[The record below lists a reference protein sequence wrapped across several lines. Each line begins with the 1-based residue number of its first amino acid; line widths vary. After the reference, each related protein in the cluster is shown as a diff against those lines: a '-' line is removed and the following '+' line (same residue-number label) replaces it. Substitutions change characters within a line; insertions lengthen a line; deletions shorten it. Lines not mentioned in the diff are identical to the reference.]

1 MAETRND
8 MQPMDSPIAGASPV
22 MLGILGILMAAL
34 KLTWKNKKFMLSIT
48 VLVLPPF
55 TLLSLGNKFLVF
67 ILMSDVASKEALLLF
82 DGNDQSKTEHALA
95 GIQKDFRIL
104 VGLELCFLI
113 ALWMVVLVA
122 MMTTVYSSAMAYVG
136 KDCTHKGMLSRIK
149 MTLKRPAITWFYVS
163 FFTAAYIVFIMVLIW
178 LVLPEGGAFIALV
191 ALMSFL
197 ALVVYLYLAAVWTL
211 GLIIA
216 IIEDDCYGLVALS
229 KAGELIRGRKVQGF
243 VLMLFLTVIALALYV
258 WTDYLTPVASSAFN
272 LLAVIQFC
280 LVKLFAF
287 VVYTVFYYE
296 CKKTHG
302 EKLEMHGTSP
312 VGSNL

>member
-1 MAETRND
+1 
-8 MQPMDSPIAGASPV
+8 MQPMDSPIARASPV
-22 MLGILGILMAAL
+22 MLGIIGILMEAL
-34 KLTWKNKKFMLSIT
+34 KLTWKNKKFLLSIT
-48 VLVLPPF
+48 LLVLPPF
-55 TLLSLGNKFLVF
+55 TMLSLGNKFLVF
-67 ILMSDVASKEALLLF
+67 ILMSDVASKEALLAL

-95 GIQKDFRIL
+95 GIQKDIRFL
-104 VGLELCFLI
+104 VGLELCFFI
-113 ALWMVVLVA
+113 AVWMVVLVA

-136 KDCTHKGMLSRIK
+136 KDFTHKGMLSRIK

-163 FFTAAYIVFIMVLIW
+163 FFTAAYVIFIMVLIW
-178 LVLPEGGAFIALV
+178 LVLPEGGAFIALA

-197 ALVVYLYLAAVWTL
+197 ALAIYLYLAAVWTL
-211 GLIIA
+211 GLIIS
-216 IIEDDCYGLVALS
+216 IIEDDCYGLVALL

-258 WTDYLTPVASSAFN
+258 WMDYLAFVTSSAFD
-272 LLAVIQFC
+272 LLAVSLLY
-280 LVKLFAF
+280 LVKFFAF

-312 VGSNL
+312 VCSNL

>member
-1 MAETRND
+1 
-8 MQPMDSPIAGASPV
+8 MQPMDSPIAGASPI
-22 MLGILGILMAAL
+22 MLGILGILREAL
-34 KLTWKNKKFMLSIT
+34 KLTWKNKKFLLSIT
-48 VLVLPPF
+48 LFVLPPF
-55 TLLSLGNKFLVF
+55 TILSLGNNFLVF
-67 ILMSDVASKEALLLF
+67 LLMSDVASKEALLSL
-82 DGNDQSKTEHALA
+82 DGNDQSKTKHALA

-104 VGLELCFLI
+104 VGIELCFFI

-122 MMTTVYSSAMAYVG
+122 MMTIVYSSAMAYVG
-136 KDCTHKGMLSRIK
+136 KDFTYKGMLSRIK

-163 FFTAAYIVFIMVLIW
+163 FFTAAYVIFIMVLIW

-191 ALMSFL
+191 ALMSLL

-211 GLIIA
+211 GLIIS

-243 VLMLFLTVIALALYV
+243 LLMLFLTVIALVLYAC
-258 WTDYLTPVASSAFN
+258 TGYLFVASSAFD
-272 LLAVIQFC
+272 LLAVSLLC
-280 LVKLFAF
+280 LVNFFAF

-302 EKLEMHGTSP
+302 EKLEMHGMSP
-312 VGSNL
+312 VCSNL